1 VNVGPRRRKPAP
13 EVNLRSAIAGTGGAR
28 AHARTGV
35 VSCKRISQFCKWLP
49 AHPATIPRSTKDR
62 AMTDTLAP
70 TRTRSGGRAAR
81 RTLRRTRDFTMLPG
95 LTRALPLCEV
105 MDGAEVEKI
114 DAASM
119 DILENVGVQFRDP
132 IALEDWRKV
141 GAKVVGERVYLDRG
155 LVRDLIAT
163 IPADFTYSARN
174 PANNVRLGGRH
185 SVFVPMTGAPYL
197 RDLDDR
203 RRNPTLDDLAMFHK
217 LSHMAPALHSTAHH
231 IVEPM
236 DHPISH
242 RHLRITYSS
251 MKHSDKMFMGMTT
264 SPKNAEDVMEMCAAL
279 FGEAFMEENPVTT
292 GNCNGNS
299 PLVWDE
305 TMLGAMRA
313 FCRRNQ
319 PVLCSPF
326 VLGGANT
333 PASVPATVAQLNAE
347 ALSALAYTQVVR
359 RGCPAIYG
367 HYLSTVSMK
376 SGAPMAGTPE
386 ISLMNYMIGQMARF
400 YGVPWRT
407 SNSLLGGAKTFD
419 AQAGYES
426 AATLWRHARGRQLH
440 LAFGRVERGGDA
452 LLRRQ
457 VRRRCGAMRHGLPH
471 GRGSEMGRFRR
482 SPCRDAPMWG
492 RGAITSAIRTR
503 RTHFQT
509 AFFMPE
515 LFDNNS
521 IEQWVAE
528 GSHEITA
535 RALAHARA
543 LLADYE
549 EPKLDEGVDEA
560 LRDYIARREREI
572 PAMEALNQEF

>member
-1 VNVGPRRRKPAP
+1 M
-13 EVNLRSAIAGTGGAR
+13 TQ
-28 AHARTGV
+28 T
-35 VSCKRISQFCKWLP
+35 
-49 AHPATIPRSTKDR
+49 ATRV
-62 AMTDTLAP
+62 
-70 TRTRSGGRAAR
+70 RSGGRAAR
-81 RTLRRTRDFTMLPG
+81 RALRTAPSFDMLPV
-95 LTRALPLCEV
+95 LTRNIPLCEV
-105 MDGAEVEKI
+105 MDGSQVERI

-132 IALEDWRKV
+132 IALADWKAA
-141 GAKVVGERVYLDRG
+141 GAKVDGERVYLDRG

-163 IPADFTYSARN
+163 IPSDFIYHARD
-174 PANNVRLGGRH
+174 PRKNVRLGGPH
-185 SVFVPMTGAPYL
+185 AIFVPMTGAPFL
-197 RDLDDR
+197 RDLDDV

-217 LSHMAPALHSTAHH
+217 LSHMLPALHSSAHH
-231 IVEPM
+231 IVEPY
-236 DHPISH
+236 DHPISQ

-251 MKHSDKMFMGMTT
+251 MKYSDKTFMGMTT
-264 SPKNAEDVMEMCAAL
+264 SPRNAEDVMEMCAIL
-279 FGEAFMEENPVTT
+279 FGEEFMEDHPVTT

-347 ALSALAYTQVVR
+347 ALSALAYTQVIR

-386 ISLMNYMIGQMARF
+386 ISLMNFMIGQMARH
-400 YGVPWRT
+400 YGVPWRS
-407 SNSLLGGAKTFD
+407 SNTLGGAKTFD

-426 AATLWRHARGRQLH
+426 ATTLSAVIHAGANYIWHSAGWNEAGMHCSTAKFVVDAEQCAMAYRMTEGPKWH
-440 LAFGRVERGGDA
+440 DFDEAVAAVSDIGPGGHY
-452 LLRRQ
+452 L
-457 VRRRCGAMRHGLPH
+457 GHPH
-471 GRGSEMGRFRR
+471 TQ
-482 SPCRDAPMWG
+482 DN
-492 RGAITSAIRTR
+492 
-503 RTHFQT
+503 FQE

-528 GSHEITA
+528 GEVEITE
-535 RALAHARA
+535 RALNYARK
-543 LLADYE
+543 LLAEYQ
-549 EPKLDEGVDEA
+549 EPRLDPATDEA
-560 LRDYIARREREI
+560 LREYIARREREI
-572 PAMEALNQEF
+572 PAADELNQHC

>member
-1 VNVGPRRRKPAP
+1 MTQTATRV
-13 EVNLRSAIAGTGGAR
+13 
-28 AHARTGV
+28 RT
-35 VSCKRISQFCKWLP
+35 
-49 AHPATIPRSTKDR
+49 
-62 AMTDTLAP
+62 
-70 TRTRSGGRAAR
+70 GGRAAR
-81 RTLRRTRDFTMLPG
+81 RALRTAPCFDMLPG
-95 LTRALPLCEV
+95 LTRNIPLCEV
-105 MDGAEVEKI
+105 MDGSQVERI

-119 DILENVGVQFRDP
+119 DILENVGVQFRDQ
-132 IALEDWRKV
+132 IALADWKAA
-141 GAKVVGERVYLDRG
+141 GAKVDGERVYLDRG

-163 IPADFTYSARN
+163 IPSDFTYHARD
-174 PANNVRLGGRH
+174 PRKNVRLGGPH
-185 SVFVPMTGAPYL
+185 AIFVPMTGAPFL
-197 RDLDDR
+197 RDLDDV

-217 LSHMAPALHSTAHH
+217 LCHMLPALHSSAHH
-231 IVEPM
+231 IVEPY
-236 DHPISH
+236 DHPISQ

-251 MKHSDKMFMGMTT
+251 MKYCDKTFMGMTT
-264 SPKNAEDVMEMCAAL
+264 SPKNADDVMEMCAIL
-279 FGEAFMEENPVTT
+279 FGAEFMEDHPVTT

-347 ALSALAYTQVVR
+347 ALSALAYTQVIR

-386 ISLMNYMIGQMARF
+386 ISLMNFMIGQMARH
-400 YGVPWRT
+400 YGVPWRS
-407 SNSLLGGAKTFD
+407 SNTLGGAKTFD

-426 AATLWRHARGRQLH
+426 ATTLSAVIHAGANYIWHSAGWNEAGMHCSTAKFVVDAEQCAMAYRMAEGPKWH
-440 LAFGRVERGGDA
+440 DFDEAVAAVSDIGPGGHY
-452 LLRRQ
+452 L
-457 VRRRCGAMRHGLPH
+457 GHPH
-471 GRGSEMGRFRR
+471 TQ
-482 SPCRDAPMWG
+482 DN
-492 RGAITSAIRTR
+492 
-503 RTHFQT
+503 FQE

-528 GSHEITA
+528 GEVEITE
-535 RALAHARA
+535 RALNHARK
-543 LLADYE
+543 LLAEYQ
-549 EPKLDEGVDEA
+549 EPRLDPATDEA
-560 LRDYIARREREI
+560 LSDYIARREREI
-572 PAMEALNQEF
+572 PAADELNQYY